1 MTEPSHSLDDV
12 HQESNVPGPITGY
25 LVAGIDGS
33 PSSRNAAG
41 WAAFDAQ
48 RRGATLRL
56 VHAVVPAPPGG
67 DLEPT
72 LLAPPATEQQRSS
85 AHLLLLNTADL
96 LSAQY
101 PGLPIQTAHYDGAPA
116 KVLLEQS
123 RSGAIATVVG
133 ADGQG
138 RLSGAFFGSV
148 AARVAAH
155 GHGCVV
161 VARGENAVPA
171 PRDAVVAVGVDGSAH
186 SQAAIGFAYEEA
198 ALRGAT
204 LLAIHTWND
213 KPLGHALGCYPLE
226 INPTSIDDQEHR
238 LLENE
243 LAGWEQKYPDVP
255 VRMRVLR
262 GSPAPNLLRYATT
275 TGSRPTQLM
284 VVGSRG
290 RGGFAGLLLGS
301 TSQAVLAHAEC
312 SVAIVHDR

>member
-1 MTEPSHSLDDV
+1 MS
-12 HQESNVPGPITGY
+12 SNNFI
-25 LVAGIDGS
+25 VAGIDGS
-33 PSSRNAAG
+33 QSSLRAAE

-48 RRGATLRL
+48 RRDATLRL
-56 VHAVVPAPPGG
+56 VHAIVAVPAGSYP
-67 DLEPT
+67 EPI
-72 LLAPPATEQQRSS
+72 LLTPRVAGQQHS
-85 AHLLLLNTADL
+85 AGNALLKATADML
-96 LSAQY
+96 AGRH
-101 PGLPIQTAHYDGAPA
+101 PGLAIETAHYEGPPA

-123 RSGAIATVVG
+123 RSGTIATVVG

-138 RLSGAFFGSV
+138 RFSGAFFGSV
-148 AARVAAH
+148 AARLAAH
-155 GHGCVV
+155 GHGCIV
-161 VARGENAVPA
+161 VARQELAGPA
-171 PRDAVVAVGVDGSAH
+171 ARSGVVAVGVDGSAH

-213 KPLGHALGCYPLE
+213 KPLNHALGSYPLE

-238 LLENE
+238 LLETE

-262 GSPAPNLLRYATT
+262 GPPAPNLLRYATT
-275 TGSRPTQLM
+275 TGTQPTQLM

-301 TSQAVLAHAEC
+301 TSQAVMTHADC
-312 SVAIVHDR
+312 SVAIVHDP